1 MKKTLLNGEF
11 GTTLHFERT
20 KCIDDY
26 LLAISKYQV
35 PTQEEE
41 ISLLKEYHKTHNI
54 EIRNYLVCCH
64 QRFVY
69 SAAKHYT
76 VDPDLVME
84 LVGEG
89 NLGLIEAI
97 EKFDPENKSNKL
109 MTYAQCYIRR
119 NMNFYINKTNIVRR
133 DSDNKIGTKL
143 ETERSLFFNKNGR
156 YPSNDEMRDIMK
168 EKYGVPFVSDYDL
181 EIPSFCSTDVV
192 MQSHFN
198 GGYEEEVISYVDKA
212 MYDNSE
218 FAVNDCENNLDIDDA
233 RTMIMSAFEELDD
246 REKDVVMMLF
256 GIGYPAGID
265 PDDIAKKYGVTRT
278 RIFQIKREAVKKM
291 RYALTA

>member
-11 GTTLHFERT
+11 GSIQHFERT
-20 KCIDDY
+20 NVIDKY
-26 LLAISKYQV
+26 LLEISKYKV

-41 ISLLKEYHKTHNI
+41 ISLLKKYKETHDV
-54 EIRNYLVCCH
+54 EIRNFLVCCH

-97 EKFDPENKSNKL
+97 EKFDPDTKSNKL
-109 MTYAQCYIRR
+109 ITYAQCYIRR

-143 ETERSLFFNKNGR
+143 ETERSIFFNKNCR
-156 YPSNDEMRDIMK
+156 YPTNDEMRDIMK
-168 EKYGVPFVSDYDL
+168 DKYGLPFVSDYDL

-198 GGYEEEVISYVDKA
+198 GGYDEEVISFVDKTL
-212 MYDNSE
+212 YDNSF
-218 FAVNDCENNLDIDDA
+218 FAINDCENSLEIDDA
-233 RTMIMSAFEELDD
+233 HTMIMSALEELDD
-246 REKDVVMMLF
+246 REKDIVMMLF
-256 GIGYPAGID
+256 GIGYPADID

-278 RIFQIKREAVKKM
+278 RVFQIKREAVNKM